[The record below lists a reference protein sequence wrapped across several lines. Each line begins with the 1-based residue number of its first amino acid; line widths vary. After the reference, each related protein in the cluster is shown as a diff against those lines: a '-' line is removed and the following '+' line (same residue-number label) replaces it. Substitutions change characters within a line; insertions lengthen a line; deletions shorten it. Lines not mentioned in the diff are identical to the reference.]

1 MGLFSKKNTDDKKE
15 ADKKSV
21 KKDDVKKTV
30 KKVKEEKVVKTTKKP
45 VAKKATARPSGYA
58 YRVLIKPIIS
68 EKATMGTSLNK
79 YVFEISAKSNKIE
92 VKKAIEEIYGVVP
105 ASINVLNQRGKTV
118 RSGRK
123 FGRTKDIKKAV
134 VTLKKGDSI
143 KLYEGI

>member
-15 ADKKSV
+15 KEADKKSV
-21 KKDDVKKTV
+21 VKEVAKKEAKPVKTV
-30 KKVKEEKVVKTTKKP
+30 KAKKP
-45 VAKKATARPSGYA
+45 VAKKVTAKPSGYA

-105 ASINVLNQRGKTV
+105 VSINVLNQRGKSV
-118 RSGRK
+118 RSGRR

-134 VTLKKGDSI
+134 VTLRKGDSI